1 MADVKVKTK
10 DTTKKK
16 SSNKTIAL
24 KLPGELHGAF
34 KKMCENE
41 YKTMT
46 QTLRDF
52 VVEKVNTRG
61 KH

>member
-1 MADVKVKTK
+1 MADVKAKTK
-10 DTTKKK
+10 DTTKAK
-16 SSNKTIAL
+16 SSDKTIAL
-24 KLPGELHGAF
+24 KLPIELHGAF

-52 VVEKVNTRG
+52 VVEKVS
-61 KH
+61 K